1 LLFFK
6 KIMIELIIFSLNLFL
21 ISLIIFNPILF
32 VISHKNNF
40 FEDTEILIFL
50 VFLINIFLFFSF
62 FNIFNIYS
70 KLIFYLLLLASILF
84 NIIFIKKLIKSNY
97 FLDLFFIFFVSSFLV
112 LNIFSNPSLGW
123 DGNFW
128 IEKAKIFYEVREFEE
143 LNYTIFPFYPHLGG
157 YIWGFFWKNSFFNYE
172 IIGRASYILIY
183 VFSIFQLCSKFKSN
197 NYNKFLYSL
206 ILIFLTYRLE
216 YFTGYQDILI
226 FSFILISYILLNRYK
241 ENPNIISLIV
251 FNFSIFLLLWIKN
264 EGVIA
269 YSIFFILFLYNYKKN
284 RIKNHLYIFTILFFV
299 FLITKFLIFSH
310 LNDDLILQEG
320 ISIQNFYSNLKN
332 PLIFFSKIFII
343 IKYFFIKIFY
353 MPIFVIIFLLI
364 LFTKSISKEEIVFF
378 IFVIILYS
386 APYMFSSDASDSER
400 LIWHLKTSY
409 DRMLLQCMAFFLPYT
424 LKIIKIFNK

>member
-1 LLFFK
+1 
-6 KIMIELIIFSLNLFL
+6 MIELIIFSINLFL
-21 ISLIIFNPILF
+21 ISLIIFNPIFF
-32 VISHKNNF
+32 VISHKNNY

-70 KLIFYLLLLASILF
+70 KLIFYFLLLASILF

-128 IEKAKIFYEVREFEE
+128 IEKAKIFYEVREFKE

-206 ILIFLTYRLE
+206 IIIFLTYRLE
-216 YFTGYQDILI
+216 HFTGYQDILI

-264 EGVIA
+264 EGAIA
-269 YSIFFILFLYNYKKN
+269 YSIFFILFLYHYKKN
-284 RIKNHLYIFTILFFV
+284 RIKNHLYIFTILYFV

-353 MPIFVIIFLLI
+353 MPIFVTIFLLI

>member
-1 LLFFK
+1 
-6 KIMIELIIFSLNLFL
+6 MIELIIFSLNLFL

-70 KLIFYLLLLASILF
+70 KLIFYFLLLASILF

-206 ILIFLTYRLE
+206 IIIFLTYRLE

-241 ENPNIISLIV
+241 ENPNLVSLIV

>member
-1 LLFFK
+1 
-6 KIMIELIIFSLNLFL
+6 MIELIIFSLNLFL

-70 KLIFYLLLLASILF
+70 KLIFYFLLLASILF

-206 ILIFLTYRLE
+206 IIIFLTYRLE

>member
-1 LLFFK
+1 
-6 KIMIELIIFSLNLFL
+6 MIELIIFSLNLFL

-206 ILIFLTYRLE
+206 IIIFLTYRLE

>member
-1 LLFFK
+1 
-6 KIMIELIIFSLNLFL
+6 MIELIIFSLNLFL

>member
-1 LLFFK
+1 
-6 KIMIELIIFSLNLFL
+6 M
-21 ISLIIFNPILF
+21 
-32 VISHKNNF
+32 
-40 FEDTEILIFL
+40 
-50 VFLINIFLFFSF
+50 
-62 FNIFNIYS
+62 
-70 KLIFYLLLLASILF
+70 
-84 NIIFIKKLIKSNY
+84 
-97 FLDLFFIFFVSSFLV
+97 
-112 LNIFSNPSLGW
+112 
-123 DGNFW
+123 
-128 IEKAKIFYEVREFEE
+128 
-143 LNYTIFPFYPHLGG
+143 
-157 YIWGFFWKNSFFNYE
+157 
-172 IIGRASYILIY
+172 
-183 VFSIFQLCSKFKSN
+183 
-197 NYNKFLYSL
+197 
-206 ILIFLTYRLE
+206 
-216 YFTGYQDILI
+216 
-226 FSFILISYILLNRYK
+226 
-241 ENPNIISLIV
+241 SLIV